1 MKENLA
7 IAIVFAV
14 ALYCLMM
21 IGIIA
26 NNVII
31 MKGGESYLDLIETH
45 KQHKKINL
53 FEKVIVMTKRA
64 KSLYSLE
71 APALAR
77 LKHKPTYQ
85 AILESNKGRLTMKRV
100 EKENI

>member
-1 MKENLA
+1 
-7 IAIVFAV
+7 
-14 ALYCLMM
+14 
-21 IGIIA
+21 
-26 NNVII
+26 
-31 MKGGESYLDLIETH
+31 MKGRESYLDLMETH
-45 KQHKKINL
+45 EQYNKVNL

-100 EKENI
+100 ETENLEKENI

>member
-1 MKENLA
+1 
-7 IAIVFAV
+7 
-14 ALYCLMM
+14 
-21 IGIIA
+21 
-26 NNVII
+26 
-31 MKGGESYLDLIETH
+31 MKGGESYLDLMETH
-45 KQHKKINL
+45 KLYNKINL

-85 AILESNKGRLTMKRV
+85 AILESNEGRLTMRKAQTENL

>member
-1 MKENLA
+1 
-7 IAIVFAV
+7 
-14 ALYCLMM
+14 
-21 IGIIA
+21 
-26 NNVII
+26 
-31 MKGGESYLDLIETH
+31 MKGGESYLDLVEAH
-45 KQHKKINL
+45 KQDEKVNL

-85 AILESNKGRLTMKRV
+85 AILESNEGRLTMRKAQTENL

>member
-1 MKENLA
+1 
-7 IAIVFAV
+7 
-14 ALYCLMM
+14 
-21 IGIIA
+21 
-26 NNVII
+26 
-31 MKGGESYLDLIETH
+31 MKGGESYLDLMETH
-45 KQHKKINL
+45 KLDKKVNL

-71 APALAR
+71 ESARAR

-85 AILESNKGRLTMKRV
+85 AILESNEGRLTMRKTQTENL

>member
-1 MKENLA
+1 
-7 IAIVFAV
+7 
-14 ALYCLMM
+14 
-21 IGIIA
+21 
-26 NNVII
+26 
-31 MKGGESYLDLIETH
+31 MKGGESYLDLMETH
-45 KQHKKINL
+45 KQYKKVNL

-71 APALAR
+71 APALSR

-85 AILESNKGRLTMKRV
+85 AILESNEGRLTMRKAQTENL

>member
-1 MKENLA
+1 
-7 IAIVFAV
+7 
-14 ALYCLMM
+14 
-21 IGIIA
+21 
-26 NNVII
+26 
-31 MKGGESYLDLIETH
+31 MKGGESYLDLMETH
-45 KQHKKINL
+45 EQYNKVNL

-71 APALAR
+71 APTLAG

-100 EKENI
+100 ETENLEKGQL

>member
-1 MKENLA
+1 
-7 IAIVFAV
+7 
-14 ALYCLMM
+14 
-21 IGIIA
+21 
-26 NNVII
+26 
-31 MKGGESYLDLIETH
+31 MKGGESYLDLMETH
-45 KQHKKINL
+45 EQYNKVNL

-77 LKHKPTYQ
+77 LKHKPTFQ

-100 EKENI
+100 ETENLEKENL

>member
-1 MKENLA
+1 
-7 IAIVFAV
+7 
-14 ALYCLMM
+14 
-21 IGIIA
+21 
-26 NNVII
+26 
-31 MKGGESYLDLIETH
+31 MKGGESYLDLMETH
-45 KQHKKINL
+45 KLDKKVNL

-71 APALAR
+71 ESARAR

-85 AILESNKGRLTMKRV
+85 AILESNKGRLIMRKVQTENL

>member
-1 MKENLA
+1 
-7 IAIVFAV
+7 
-14 ALYCLMM
+14 
-21 IGIIA
+21 
-26 NNVII
+26 
-31 MKGGESYLDLIETH
+31 MKGGESYLDLMETH
-45 KQHKKINL
+45 EQYNKVNL

-71 APALAR
+71 ESTRAG

-100 EKENI
+100 ETENLEKEQL

>member
-1 MKENLA
+1 
-7 IAIVFAV
+7 
-14 ALYCLMM
+14 
-21 IGIIA
+21 
-26 NNVII
+26 
-31 MKGGESYLDLIETH
+31 MKGGESYLDLMETH
-45 KQHKKINL
+45 KQDKKINL

-85 AILESNKGRLTMKRV
+85 AILESNKGRLTMRNAQPENL

>member
-1 MKENLA
+1 MKR
-7 IAIVFAV
+7 
-14 ALYCLMM
+14 
-21 IGIIA
+21 
-26 NNVII
+26 
-31 MKGGESYLDLIETH
+31 GESYLDLVEAH
-45 KQHKKINL
+45 KQDEKVNL

-85 AILESNKGRLTMKRV
+85 AILESNEGRLTMRKV
-100 EKENI
+100 QTENLEKENI

>member
-1 MKENLA
+1 
-7 IAIVFAV
+7 
-14 ALYCLMM
+14 
-21 IGIIA
+21 
-26 NNVII
+26 
-31 MKGGESYLDLIETH
+31 MKGRESYLDLMETH
-45 KQHKKINL
+45 EQYNKVNL

-85 AILESNKGRLTMKRV
+85 AILECNEGHLTMKKV
-100 EKENI
+100 

>member
-1 MKENLA
+1 
-7 IAIVFAV
+7 
-14 ALYCLMM
+14 
-21 IGIIA
+21 
-26 NNVII
+26 
-31 MKGGESYLDLIETH
+31 MKGGESYLDLMETH
-45 KQHKKINL
+45 EQYNKVNL

-71 APALAR
+71 APTLAG

-85 AILESNKGRLTMKRV
+85 AILESNKGRLTMRKAQTENL